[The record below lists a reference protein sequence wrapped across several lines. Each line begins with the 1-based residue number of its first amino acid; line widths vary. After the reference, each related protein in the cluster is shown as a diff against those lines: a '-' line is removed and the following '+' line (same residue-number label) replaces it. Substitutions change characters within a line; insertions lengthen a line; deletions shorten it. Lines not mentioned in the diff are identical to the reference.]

1 MTDAASPYWQMG
13 LNVLN
18 NLAGSG
24 AFGSDGQRVAALINP
39 PNPIAAP
46 NPAPPPPP
54 VAGQQAVNPPATTAD
69 GHFEKHWGKYALAGG
84 ALLLLVVGVT
94 FARR

>member
-1 MTDAASPYWQMG
+1 METNNSQYWQMG

-46 NPAPPPPP
+46 APAPPPPP
-54 VAGQQAVNPPATTAD
+54 VAGQQGVNPPATTAG
-69 GHFEKHWGKYALAGG
+69 GHFQQHWGKYALGAGVLV
-84 ALLLLVVGVT
+84 LLMVGVT
-94 FARR
+94 IARR

>member
-13 LNVLN
+13 FNVLN

-24 AFGSDGQRVAALINP
+24 AFGSDGQKISSLINP

-46 NPAPPPPP
+46 NPVPPPAP
-54 VAGQQAVNPPATTAD
+54 VAGQQSVNPAPTNG
-69 GHFEKHWGKYALAGG
+69 GHFGQHWGKYALAGG

-94 FARR
+94 MARR